1 MGAAE
6 AGDPGAG
13 APACGQASFLPVSL
27 LLPHRPKHSC
37 FSTRCFLF
45 QFVGVFGLFFSV
57 TFTFFLFHVLDFKV
71 FLISSFFFVVFCF
84 VFCFYVLYFQCFK
97 QTVVATHGEE

>member
-71 FLISSFFFVVFCF
+71 FLISSFFFCCFLFCF
-84 VFCFYVLYFQCFK
+84 LFLCAVFSVF
-97 QTVVATHGEE
+97 